1 MTVLNFTVD
10 KIKDI
15 IIFFICVQYRVGKRP
30 WSALTRQLSGRMHTQ
45 RYNNKNCTK
54 RKSSDSDEP
63 ISPPQKKKKSRVL
76 LPAVIEKGS
85 EEEYARNIKVCR
97 AEVLRGKNANEDMI
111 KKLLE
116 VKFET
121 FEL

>member
-1 MTVLNFTVD
+1 M
-10 KIKDI
+10 
-15 IIFFICVQYRVGKRP
+15 R
-30 WSALTRQLSGRMHTQ
+30 TQ

-121 FEL
+121 FELWTWFKVMDIFGLNIHKKDILDNVI